1 MPPGP
6 GADAQRPNVLLVYGL
21 LQHPLRATIRDHLY
35 SFRRYARSRCFYLNL
50 GVRRVPRWLRRIP
63 FDAVIYHHTMTGQ
76 RMLPPVLAMQVRRA
90 QALQGIAPRSVAM
103 IQDECIYTDSMSE
116 FIEEFS
122 VDDVFSVAPPSQWR
136 TIYPTVDHD
145 RVRFHQLLPGYLD
158 EGTVRRIDDI
168 VTAQGERPIDIG
180 YRAWAGLPSLGSH
193 GMLRV
198 RLAEAFGPAAAARD
212 LRTDLSTSLDDTFHG
227 DDWFRFL
234 ARCRYVMGAE
244 GGATIL
250 DPKGELK
257 VRTER
262 YLADNPGASYEQIEA
277 ACFPGEDGKL
287 QLHAISPRHIEACAT
302 RTCQILVEGEYS
314 GVLRPG
320 EHYIELR
327 RDLSNL
333 DEVLDL
339 VESGEGRAELTEAA
353 YRDVVASGA
362 YTYRSMVERIERET
376 GLDSAT
382 ATVPADAS
390 MLRAHRLAEAAD
402 RASWAKVATYVR
414 GARRLRRAGEA
425 VLPSGVRERIRER
438 LARPA

>member
-1 MPPGP
+1 MSG
-6 GADAQRPNVLLVYGL
+6 GERPNVLVVYGL

-50 GVRRVPRWLRRIP
+50 GVRRVPGWLRRIP

-76 RMLPPVLAMQVRRA
+76 RMLPPVLSMQVRRA
-90 QALQGIAPRSVAM
+90 RALHGIAPRSFAM

-116 FIEEFS
+116 FIEEFE

-136 TIYPTVDHD
+136 TIYPTVDHQ

-158 EGTVRRIDDI
+158 EQTVDRIDGI
-168 VTAQGERPIDIG
+168 VAAQGARPLEIG

-198 RLAEAFGPAAAARD
+198 RLADAFAPAAAARGM
-212 LRTDLSTSLDDTFHG
+212 RTDISTSPDDTFHG

-234 ARCRYVMGAE
+234 ARCKYVIGAE

-257 VRTER
+257 LRAER
-262 YLADNPGASYEQIEA
+262 FLADHPGASFAEIEA

-287 QLHAISPRHIEACAT
+287 ALYAISPRHIEACAT
-302 RTCQILVEGEYS
+302 RTCQVLVEGEYS

-327 RDLSNL
+327 RDLSNI
-333 DEVLDL
+333 EQVLDL
-339 VESGEGRAELTEAA
+339 MQADELRAELTEAA

-362 YTYRSMVERIERET
+362 YTYRSMVE
-376 GLDSAT
+376 
-382 ATVPADAS
+382 
-390 MLRAHRLAEAAD
+390 
-402 RASWAKVATYVR
+402 
-414 GARRLRRAGEA
+414 
-425 VLPSGVRERIRER
+425 
-438 LARPA
+438 